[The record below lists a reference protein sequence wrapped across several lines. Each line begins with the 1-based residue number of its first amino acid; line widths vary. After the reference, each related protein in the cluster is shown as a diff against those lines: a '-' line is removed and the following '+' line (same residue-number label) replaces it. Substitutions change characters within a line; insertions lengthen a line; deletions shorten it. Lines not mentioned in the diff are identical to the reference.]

1 MVGSIER
8 LRRQIRVRTF
18 APVMLL
24 AIGVPGTPADP
35 IAKRIGGTAGVI
47 AIPATIPAPSTGTHA
62 DGLSSDTRRD
72 ARAERGRVL
81 YSPGHAP
88 RDTVTAV
95 ARPIRKQACVDQQAV
110 HARGRGPAPT
120 S

>member
-8 LRRQIRVRTF
+8 LRRQIRVQSL

-24 AIGVPGTPADP
+24 VIGVPGTPDP

-47 AIPATIPAPSTGTHA
+47 AIPATIPTPGATSHG
-62 DGLSSDTRRD
+62 DVLSGDPRRD
-72 ARAERGRVL
+72 TRAERGRVL
-81 YSPGHAP
+81 YSPGHTP
-88 RDTVTAV
+88 RDTASAAT
-95 ARPIRKQACVDQQAV
+95 RPIRKQACVDQQAV
-110 HARGRGPAPT
+110 QSRGRNPAPT